1 MLVYN
6 FFFSSIQVLLVMTDG
21 ISQDSLRRPLRDLR
35 NVGVRIL
42 ALGIGRKFRRAQ
54 LNQMA
59 ANSRYVFNAGFRS
72 LHRVVRSIKRT
83 ACGGKYIRFFSFYT
97 EFPHLAFPLES

>member
-1 MLVYN
+1 
-6 FFFSSIQVLLVMTDG
+6 MTDG
-21 ISQDSLRRPLRDLR
+21 ISQDSLRRPLRNLR

-42 ALGIGRKFRRAQ
+42 ALGIGRKFRLAQ

-59 ANSRYVFNAGFRS
+59 ANPRYVFKAGFRS

-83 ACGGKYIRFFSFYT
+83 ACGGEYIRLNKDKKY
-97 EFPHLAFPLES
+97 